1 LKRIL
6 RYTLA
11 TPHFLIKDK
20 VSGLNKGNL
29 VIKRRGRLTIT
40 ERRKYQR
47 VKIYNPLSYVCI
59 DDSGNP
65 IQERMGTAIEISQ
78 GGLFIETHSPLKP
91 QDVLLITIDIQGEL
105 VPIKGRVVHCRTD
118 DSGKSRTGI
127 QFLEFNEKIL
137 SFVTS
142 LIKTYSEFI
151 TQHG

>member
-1 LKRIL
+1 M
-6 RYTLA
+6 
-11 TPHFLIKDK
+11 
-20 VSGLNKGNL
+20 
-29 VIKRRGRLTIT
+29 TIT

-47 VKIYNPLSYVCI
+47 VKTYNFLSYVSI

-65 IQERMGTAIEISQ
+65 TGEKMGIAIEISQ
-78 GGLFIETHSPLKP
+78 RGLFIETHSPLKP

-105 VPIKGRVVHCRTD
+105 VPINGRVVHCRTD

>member
-1 LKRIL
+1 
-6 RYTLA
+6 
-11 TPHFLIKDK
+11 
-20 VSGLNKGNL
+20 VNNCNL
-29 VIKRRGRLTIT
+29 VKKRRRSLSVT

-47 VKIYNPLSYVCI
+47 VKAQNALSYVCI
-59 DDSGNP
+59 DDRGKP
-65 IQERMGTAIEISQ
+65 TEEKMGIAMEISQ
-78 GGLFIETHSPLKP
+78 GGLFMETHHPLKP

-105 VPIKGRVVHCRTD
+105 VPIKARVVHCRTD

-127 QFLEFNEKIL
+127 QFLESNEKIL

>member
-1 LKRIL
+1 
-6 RYTLA
+6 
-11 TPHFLIKDK
+11 

-29 VIKRRGRLTIT
+29 VIKRSRNLTIT
-40 ERRKYQR
+40 EKRKYQR
-47 VKIYNPLSYVCI
+47 IKTHNLLSYVCI

-65 IQERMGTAIEISQ
+65 TEERMGTAIEISQ
-78 GGLFIETHSPLKP
+78 GGLFIETHNPLKP

-118 DSGKSRTGI
+118 DSGKFRTGI

-151 TQHG
+151 NQHG

>member
-1 LKRIL
+1 MG
-6 RYTLA
+6 
-11 TPHFLIKDK
+11 
-20 VSGLNKGNL
+20 S
-29 VIKRRGRLTIT
+29 LTIT

-47 VKIYNPLSYVCI
+47 VKTYNFLSYVSI

-65 IQERMGTAIEISQ
+65 TGEKMGIAIEISQ
-78 GGLFIETHSPLKP
+78 RGLFIETHSPLKP

>member
-1 LKRIL
+1 M
-6 RYTLA
+6 T
-11 TPHFLIKDK
+11 IK
-20 VSGLNKGNL
+20 
-29 VIKRRGRLTIT
+29 

-47 VKIYNPLSYVCI
+47 VKTYKLLSYVCI

-65 IQERMGTAIEISQ
+65 IEERMGTAIEISQ
-78 GGLFIETHSPLKP
+78 GGLLMETHHPLKP

-127 QFLEFNEKIL
+127 QFLEANEKIL
-137 SFVTS
+137 SFVTN

-151 TQHG
+151 NQHG

>member
-1 LKRIL
+1 
-6 RYTLA
+6 
-11 TPHFLIKDK
+11 

-47 VKIYNPLSYVCI
+47 AKIYNPLSYVCI